1 MSSHD
6 PYAALRVRNYRFFL
20 IGNLVAN
27 MGSQMLTVA
36 VGWELY
42 ERTGSAMA
50 LGWVGLVQFVP
61 VILFALPSGHLADR
75 FARQRLLAAA
85 QAVMALAALGLAVV
99 SIGHFGVG
107 WMYAC
112 LFATGVVRSVGM
124 PAGQS
129 LMPLLVPREVFS
141 NAVSWRSNSFQI
153 ASTVGPAV
161 GGFLI
166 ALTHRAAVVYVTEA
180 VLAAIFIACLF
191 TLRVPK
197 TEAAPESAV
206 TLASLLAGVK
216 FVWGTKLILAAITLD
231 MFAVLLGG
239 ATALLP
245 VYAKDILHVG
255 PIGLGWLRAMPANG
269 SLVMGLGLAHR
280 PPMRRAGRT
289 LVSAVLG
296 FGVATIVFGVSKW
309 YWLSLAML
317 FAAGVCDSISVVVRH
332 TLVQTRTPD
341 ALRGRVSAVNGL
353 FISCSNEM
361 GGFES
366 GLVAA
371 CFGAVV
377 SVVSGGV
384 GTILVV
390 LGVTG
395 LWPELR
401 KLRELHPPTAPETTE
416 DEEAERH
423 GV

>member
-1 MSSHD
+1 MSRHD
-6 PYAALRVRNYRFFL
+6 PYAALRVRNYRLFL
-20 IGNLVAN
+20 IGSLVAN
-27 MGSQMLTVA
+27 LGSQMLTVA

-42 ERTGSAMA
+42 ERTHSAMA

-61 VILFALPSGHLADR
+61 VILFTLPAGHLADR
-75 FARQRLLAAA
+75 FARHRLLAVAHS
-85 QAVMALAALGLAVV
+85 VLALAALGLAVV
-99 SIGHFGVG
+99 SIGKFGVG

-112 LFATGVVRSVGM
+112 LFAIGVVRAIGI

-129 LMPLLVPREVFS
+129 LMPLLVPRETFS
-141 NAVSWRSNSFQI
+141 NAVTWRSTSFQL

-166 ALTHRAAVVYVTEA
+166 AATHHASVVYVAEV
-180 VLAAIFIACLF
+180 VLALTFVACLF
-191 TLRVPK
+191 TLRVP
-197 TEAAPESAV
+197 TNAAAPTSAV
-206 TLASLLAGVK
+206 TLASLLAGVR
-216 FVWGTKLILAAITLD
+216 FVYGTKLILAAMTLD

-255 PIGLGWLRAMPANG
+255 PTGLGWLRAMPAVG
-269 SLVMGLGLAHR
+269 SLVMGMMLAHL

-289 LVSAVLG
+289 LVSAVIG
-296 FGVATIVFGVSKW
+296 FGIATIIFGISRW
-309 YWLSLAML
+309 YWLSLTML
-317 FAAGVCDSISVVVRH
+317 FATGICDSVSVVVRH

-371 CFGAVV
+371 CFNAVI

-395 LWPELR
+395 LWPELAR
-401 KLRELHPPTAPETTE
+401 LKELHKAETPVTA
-416 DEEAERH
+416 EEEEERAKP
-423 GV
+423 